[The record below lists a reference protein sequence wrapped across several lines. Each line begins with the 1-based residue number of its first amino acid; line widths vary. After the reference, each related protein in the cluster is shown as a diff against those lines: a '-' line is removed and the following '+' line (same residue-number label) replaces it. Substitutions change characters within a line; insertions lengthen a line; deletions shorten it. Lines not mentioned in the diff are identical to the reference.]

1 MAPPTAPAAKDS
13 IISFLLLRKALGWI
27 AIAMPFALALGAWLF
42 EGIPWA
48 DSVSAYY
55 YTSMRD
61 VFVGTMFA
69 VGVFLFCYRGG
80 NRQDNILT
88 NMAGIA
94 AGAIGLLPMD
104 ADYSKVLVDRHRDLA
119 GPNCYVPHGFL
130 GYHFYAAA
138 IFFAI
143 ISYLAIFRFTQF
155 EQPII
160 TAAKLARNRVY
171 VTCGVIM
178 VVCFGAMALLKG
190 HSKDASIVI
199 PETGAIV
206 AFAIAWLTK
215 GHAILPD

>member
-1 MAPPTAPAAKDS
+1 MAPVPPANQDS

-27 AIAMPFALALGAWLF
+27 AIAMPFALGFGAWFF

-69 VGVFLFCYRGG
+69 IGVFLFCYRGG

-88 NMAGIA
+88 NLAGIT

-104 ADYSKVLVDRHRDLA
+104 ADYSKVLIERHRDLA

-138 IFFAI
+138 TFFTI
-143 ISYLAIFRFTQF
+143 ISYLVIFRFTKF

-160 TAAKLARNRVY
+160 TTAKLARNKVY

-178 VVCFGAMALLKG
+178 LVCLVAIAVLKLY
-190 HSKDASIVI
+190 SKDTSIVI
-199 PETGAIV
+199 PETAAIV

>member
-1 MAPPTAPAAKDS
+1 MAPTPPDNQDN

-27 AIAMPFALALGAWLF
+27 AIAMPFVLALGAWWF

-48 DSVSAYY
+48 DSVSSYY

-69 VGVFLFCYRGG
+69 IGVFLFCYRAG

-88 NMAGIA
+88 NLAGIGA
-94 AGAIGLLPMD
+94 AAIGLFPMD
-104 ADYSKVLVDRHRDLA
+104 ADYSKVLVERHRDLA

-138 IFFAI
+138 AFFGI
-143 ISYLAIFRFTQF
+143 ISYLVIWRFRRF
-155 EQPII
+155 EQPIV
-160 TAAKLARNRVY
+160 TANKLKRNKVY
-171 VTCGVIM
+171 MTCGVIM
-178 VVCFGAMALLKG
+178 LVCFVAIALLKW
-190 HSKDASIVI
+190 HLKRASIVI

-215 GHAILPD
+215 GRTIWPD